1 MEDEQQADRVLR
13 YLRGEMPANEKAAFK
28 QELEQDPELEE
39 AYQFHK
45 QLAEGQA
52 YQFKQEK
59 KAMLQA
65 LEAEAAEPE
74 AANPRRKKRNP
85 LYIGLATGVGAAA
98 VALIVFLFLPGKSA
112 QELGKA
118 YFDPFPDYTTETV
131 RGGGTQP
138 SEESES
144 IFDRGMR
151 AYRASEYSVAIN
163 RLQEALKKG
172 KKPALSHFYLANALM
187 AKGKPDEA
195 LQHLAGLKPEL
206 RQDYQ
211 IQQQWYLA
219 LAYLQTGNE
228 QKALPILN
236 SLTEAEHFQHKR
248 AAKKLRAKL
257 E

>member
-13 YLRGEMPANEKAAFK
+13 YLRGEMSREEEAAF
-28 QELEQDPELEE
+28 QAELKADPKLYET
-39 AYQFHK
+39 YQFHK
-45 QLAEGQA
+45 QVADGEA
-52 YQFKQEK
+52 YRFKQEK
-59 KAMLQA
+59 KALLQA
-65 LEAEAAEPE
+65 LEAEQSAEPE
-74 AANPRRKKRNP
+74 SATSKRRAPVYLWLAAG
-85 LYIGLATGVGAAA
+85 IGAAA
-98 VALIVFLFLPGKSA
+98 VALVVFLILPGQSA
-112 QELGKA
+112 QELSQA
-118 YFDPFPDYTTETV
+118 YFSPFPDYTTETY
-131 RGGGTQP
+131 RGGGPQP

-163 RLQEALKKG
+163 RLQEALEKG
-172 KKPALSHFYLANALM
+172 EKPALSHFYLANALM

-195 LQHLAGLKPEL
+195 LQHLTGLKPEL

-228 QKALPILN
+228 PKALPILN

>member
-13 YLRGEMPANEKAAFK
+13 YLRGEMPANEKAAFE

-65 LEAEAAEPE
+65 LEAEAAEPD
-74 AANPRRKKRNP
+74 AKPRRKKRNP

-131 RGGGTQP
+131 RGGGPQP

-151 AYRASEYSVAIN
+151 AYRASEYSVAIP
-163 RLQEALKKG
+163 RLQEALEKG
-172 KKPALSHFYLANALM
+172 KNPALSHFYLANALM

-228 QKALPILN
+228 QKALPILD